1 MAITI
6 NGAGTITGLSTG
18 GLPDGSVDAD
28 TLASSIDLGK
38 VLQIVQGKASIQ
50 VSTTSTSFTA
60 TGLNVTITPSS
71 TSSKVLIL
79 GTTHANAGGNT
90 AIFAL
95 YRDDTTNIGS
105 FGYQTGAASYQD
117 VGFTILDTPSTTSAT
132 EYEVYYRSNTGDSVS
147 CAPNDISHYI
157 IAIEIAG

>member
-1 MAITI
+1 MAIKI
-6 NGAGTITGLSTG
+6 YGNGTITGLSTG

-50 VSTTSTSFTA
+50 VSTTSTSYTA
-60 TGLNVTITPSS
+60 SGLNVTITPSS

-105 FGYQTGAASYQD
+105 FGYQSGSGYQD

>member
-50 VSTTSTSFTA
+50 VSTTSTSYTA
-60 TGLNVTITPSS
+60 SGLNVTITPSS

-105 FGYQTGAASYQD
+105 FGYQSGSGYQD

-132 EYEVYYRSNTGDSVS
+132 EYEVYYRSNTGSEVY